1 MHMKKLLL
9 TTTPLLGMTA
19 VAAAADLPARAPPPA
34 PYVAVAP
41 VFTWTGFYAGINGG
55 WVWSQNGT
63 RLRGTTGLLV
73 PQIALVPDRFDLDD
87 DGFTI
92 GGHIGYNWQFGTFVA
107 GLETDI
113 AYTDLG
119 RSRTVAVPAGVL
131 APVGLG
137 PGTITGNTGLDFL
150 GTVRGRVGFA
160 FDRFLVYGSGGFAY
174 GGANN
179 RLSTDFAGTA
189 FDFTSNTNDDI
200 RFGWAAGVGAEYAF
214 ANLILGVEYLH
225 YDLGRDTVTV
235 GNNLVNTDYRT
246 TNTGDLVRGRL
257 SFKF

>member
-1 MHMKKLLL
+1 MSKFCLTLICPREVEEKLLDTLL
-9 TTTPLLGMTA
+9 TDVEEEAFTSTPTHSHGTA
-19 VAAAADLPARAPPPA
+19 QGSLS
-34 PYVAVAP
+34 
-41 VFTWTGFYAGINGG
+41 N
-55 WVWSQNGT
+55 
-63 RLRGTTGLLV
+63 
-73 PQIALVPDRFDLDD
+73 
-87 DGFTI
+87 
-92 GGHIGYNWQFGTFVA
+92 
-107 GLETDI
+107 LEKV
-113 AYTDLG
+113 LG
-119 RSRTVAVPAGVL
+119 RSRSVVVPAGVL

-160 FDRFLVYGSGGFAY
+160 FDRFMVYGTGGFAY

-235 GNNLVNTDYRT
+235 GSNFVNTDYRT